1 MEPKLKA
8 YCCEEPGTGWT
19 KIEYFENVGQA
30 KAWFANEFIEDFID
44 VRPRRLPWAD
54 EYGNEDNIP
63 KEVFFEHGWW
73 FECNTCGGHIKR
85 MEDLFENKRGY
96 CCRICYEER
105 K

>member
-44 VRPRRLPWAD
+44 VRPRRLP
-54 EYGNEDNIP
+54 
-63 KEVFFEHGWW
+63 
-73 FECNTCGGHIKR
+73 
-85 MEDLFENKRGY
+85 
-96 CCRICYEER
+96 
-105 K
+105 